1 MSINHVVLRMARAIP
16 GHPMKPNSVKTSTTT
31 VGQVLRF
38 LVLWLPLSMVACFS
52 QHAQTR
58 VQRQPM
64 EKPGAHEYKAPEQY
78 EPRVKGYDAKT
89 GAPITYDHKPRVE
102 VVDAKAGKYAFKWI
116 GFDGSEK
123 TATFYRVDA
132 VDVLVSASVLKL
144 LPDQYQYT
152 YEVMNLPS
160 SGTHLKRFIIQTFA
174 TVTPAYGGDFM
185 HFTMSKQIKDYSEGT
200 WINFADVSD
209 HVQINPG
216 QSVTIQFT
224 STSPPGLVEC
234 RAGAESEV
242 EAGDEELPGDLAPL
256 LGGYGEYL
264 HGWTI
269 GPVDKLKEL
278 SAAEKA
284 RYLLDRL
291 PQLQKLGWMTNEAD
305 VRYERQLKMGDLNA
319 VLKSLDQDLK
329 SEQITSEIAAMTQ
342 AMN

>member
-1 MSINHVVLRMARAIP
+1 
-16 GHPMKPNSVKTSTTT
+16 
-31 VGQVLRF
+31 
-38 LVLWLPLSMVACFS
+38 
-52 QHAQTR
+52 
-58 VQRQPM
+58 M
-64 EKPGAHEYKAPEQY
+64 EKPAPHEYKTPEQY
-78 EPRVKGYDAKT
+78 EPRVIGYDKKT

-116 GFDGSEK
+116 GFDGLEK

-132 VDVLVSASVLKL
+132 VDVLVSASVVKL

-152 YEVMNLPS
+152 YEVKNLPS
-160 SGTHLKRFIIQTFA
+160 SGTYLKRFIIQTFA

-185 HFTMSKQIKDYSEGT
+185 DFRMSKEIKDFSEGT

-209 HVQINPG
+209 QIQINPG

-224 STSPPGLVEC
+224 SMAPPGLVEC

-242 EAGDEELPGDLAPL
+242 EGDEDMPGDLAPL

-264 HGWTI
+264 HGWTV
-269 GPVDKLKEL
+269 GPVDKLKEG
-278 SAAEKA
+278 SAAERV

-291 PQLQKLGWMTNEAD
+291 PQLQQLGWITNEAAS
-305 VRYERQLKMGDLNA
+305 RYQQQLNNGGLKA
-319 VLKSLDQDLK
+319 VLNSLDQDLK
-329 SEQITSEIAAMTQ
+329 SEQITSEVAAVIQ